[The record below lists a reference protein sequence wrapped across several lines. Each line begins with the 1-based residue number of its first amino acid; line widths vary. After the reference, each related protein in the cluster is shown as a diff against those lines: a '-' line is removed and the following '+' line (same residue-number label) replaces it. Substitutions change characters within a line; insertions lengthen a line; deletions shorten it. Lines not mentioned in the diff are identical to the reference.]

1 MVRKYFLFVFG
12 SAEKFSRI
20 FGTVAWVLRLF
31 KMLFGF
37 FRIRNRIQVNLWY
50 FISPRLIYTPV
61 ILSCL
66 RNINFVPVTHVLNCD
81 LNDLEI

>member
-1 MVRKYFLFVFG
+1 
-12 SAEKFSRI
+12 
-20 FGTVAWVLRLF
+20 
-31 KMLFGF
+31 MLFGF
-37 FRIRNRIQVNLWY
+37 FRIRNRIQVDLWY